1 MFCSGC
7 GTELEA
13 GLNFC
18 KRCGMRVGGGDERSR
33 VAENLSGSLPYIG
46 VFGFLGFIAMVFLL
60 SRSESITPGL
70 FAVTAIL
77 YLGTLFGVF
86 WMILQQTGPFTFRSG
101 GQRRNGTE
109 LPQEPKYIKPAT
121 TARLN
126 EPTEMPP
133 SVTENTTRTLDQV
146 PVRRN

>member
-70 FAVTAIL
+70 FALTAIL

-86 WMILQQTGPFTFRSG
+86 WMTLQQTAPFTFRSG
-101 GQRRNGTE
+101 GQGRNGTE
-109 LPQEPKYIKPAT
+109 LPQELKYIKPAT

-133 SVTENTTRTLDQV
+133 SVTENTTRT
-146 PVRRN
+146 